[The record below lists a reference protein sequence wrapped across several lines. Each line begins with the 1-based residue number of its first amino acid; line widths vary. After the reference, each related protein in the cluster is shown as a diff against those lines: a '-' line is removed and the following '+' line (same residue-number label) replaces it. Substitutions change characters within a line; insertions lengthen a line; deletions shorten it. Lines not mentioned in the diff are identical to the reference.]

1 MLILGFMA
9 STIIGTISH
18 EAGHYI
24 TAKAL
29 GYHARINYMSTID
42 ILPIN
47 GKLTDPKE
55 RMLITLGGPVQTILT
70 GTIGLVLLFFF
81 RRSFQSASKLNLKQ
95 WLIIFITLFWLR
107 QTANFV
113 IWVSNYF
120 INGQFLTRGDEVKL
134 ARYFGLPE
142 ATIVTITALAGA
154 IILFTVIFK
163 FIPIAQ
169 RFTFILAGLFGGI
182 AGYLLWFGG
191 LGEMIMP

>member
-1 MLILGFMA
+1 M
-9 STIIGTISH
+9 
-18 EAGHYI
+18 
-24 TAKAL
+24 
-29 GYHARINYMSTID
+29 
-42 ILPIN
+42 
-47 GKLTDPKE
+47 
-55 RMLITLGGPVQTILT
+55 
-70 GTIGLVLLFFF
+70 
-81 RRSFQSASKLNLKQ
+81 
-95 WLIIFITLFWLR
+95 
-107 QTANFV
+107 
-113 IWVSNYF
+113 
-120 INGQFLTRGDEVKL
+120 

>member
-42 ILPIN
+42 ILLIN

-163 FIPIAQ
+163 FIPIAL
-169 RFTFILAGLFGGI
+169 RFTFISAGLIRGI

>member
-1 MLILGFMA
+1 MA

-42 ILPIN
+42 ILLIN

>member
-42 ILPIN
+42 ILLIN

>member
-1 MLILGFMA
+1 MA

-29 GYHARINYMSTID
+29 GYHARINYMSTIV
-42 ILPIN
+42 ILLIN

>member
-47 GKLTDPKE
+47 GKLTDPEE

>member
-29 GYHARINYMSTID
+29 GYHARINYMSTIV
-42 ILPIN
+42 ILLIN